1 MESSKQLRESDY
13 FYKRYVNMEIIREI
27 ERILKM
33 NRIEPTSAAKLFTE
47 ENFSAGAI
55 VLLGG
60 SVVRGEATVTSD
72 LDIVVIDEKVSS
84 AYRESLIAFEWP
96 IEVFVHNE
104 ETLYQ
109 YFMKDCKRA
118 RPSLPRMVAEGII
131 IQDNGS
137 SGTYK
142 AAAEKL
148 LSSGPQKWD
157 PSTIMLKRY
166 FLTDLLDDFIGSTHQ
181 GESIFIAGSLAE
193 ALHEFVLRTN
203 RRWIGSS
210 KWIVRALKEYD
221 KAFADK
227 FVDSFENFYK
237 TGDKQAVV
245 ELVDRVLQ
253 AHGGRLFHGFS
264 LGKQQGR
271 FEEK

>member
-1 MESSKQLRESDY
+1 MKFTR
-13 FYKRYVNMEIIREI
+13 KI

-33 NRIEPTSAAKLFTE
+33 NRIDPASAAKLFTQ
-47 ENFSAGAI
+47 ENFSPGAI

-60 SVVRGEATVTSD
+60 SVVRGEATFTSD
-72 LDIVVIDEKVSS
+72 LDIVVIDDKVSS
-84 AYRESLIAFEWP
+84 AYRESLIAYKWP

-104 ETLYQ
+104 KTLHQ
-109 YFMKDCKRA
+109 YFMKDCERA

-137 SGTYK
+137 GSTLK

-148 LSSGPQKWD
+148 LSAGPQEWE

-166 FLTDLLDDFIGSTHQ
+166 FLTDLLDDFSGSTHQ

-221 KAFADK
+221 KAFADR
-227 FVDSFENFYK
+227 FVDCFETFFR

-245 ELVDRVLQ
+245 ELVDTVLQ
-253 AHGGRLFHGFS
+253 PHGGRLFHGFS
-264 LGKQQGR
+264 LGKQQ
-271 FEEK
+271 